1 MPELPEVETV
11 MRGLRARLE
20 GRVIVRALV
29 HRPDLRW
36 ALPPGLAA
44 RLTGARVE
52 SFRRRAKYILM
63 RLDGGDSVLLHLGM
77 SGRMVL
83 GPLLPNSVTLHEHI
97 VLETED
103 GWRVGFV
110 DPRRFGSVDLIAT
123 AREDEHRLL
132 AGLGPEPLAD
142 AFSTAVL
149 ARALAGK
156 RTPVKAALL
165 DQRLVAGLGNIY
177 VCEALFR
184 ARIAPDRQAAT
195 IPRAGAARL
204 VRAIKAT
211 LTEAIAAGG
220 SSCGTTCSRTANSA
234 TSSTPGRCMAAKAN
248 PASAVPARPLAPAS
262 HGWCNPRAPRS
273 TAPARNADG
282 APRRKLVVRPGASW
296 WCAQAQAGRAPRRK
310 LVVRPGASW
319 SCAQAQAGRA
329 PRAQAGRAPR
339 RKLSCARRKL
349 VVRPGASWS
358 CAQAQR

>member
-11 MRGLRARLE
+11 MRGLRTRLE

-36 ALPPGLAA
+36 ALPPNLAE

-52 SFRRRAKYILM
+52 GFRRRAKYMLM
-63 RLDGGDSVLLHLGM
+63 RLSGGDSVLLHLGM
-77 SGRMVL
+77 SGRMLL
-83 GPLLPNSVTLHEHI
+83 GPANPNSVTLHEH
-97 VLETED
+97 VVMETDD

-132 AGLGPEPLAD
+132 VGLGPEPLDD
-142 AFSTAVL
+142 AFSPAVL

-195 IPRAGAARL
+195 LPRAAVGRL
-204 VRAIKAT
+204 VAAIKAT
-211 LTEAIAAGG
+211 LNEAIAAGG
-220 SSCGTTCSRTANSA
+220 SSLRDYVQPDGELGYFQHAWKVYGREGALCERCPGPPACAGIARMVQSA
-234 TSSTPGRCMAAKAN
+234 
-248 PASAVPARPLAPAS
+248 
-262 HGWCNPRAPRS
+262 RS
-273 TAPARNADG
+273 TFH
-282 APRRKLVVRPGASW
+282 
-296 WCAQAQAGRAPRRK
+296 
-310 LVVRPGASW
+310 
-319 SCAQAQAGRA
+319 
-329 PRAQAGRAPR
+329 
-339 RKLSCARRKL
+339 CART
-349 VVRPGASWS
+349 
-358 CAQAQR
+358 QR